1 MTPRARI
8 WRLFSFCKAP
18 QASRHAPRS
27 RYLRRPSSTET
38 VFRSSSRR
46 LVLANSREAT
56 TSGQDQLRSSSQ
68 RLVLANS
75 REATTRDRLRSFSR
89 RRTAR
94 VLADVAMARPRGPSR
109 SRDQKGE
116 ISARPRASRRA
127 RRSTARSRTRC
138 TCERKTPASPLVGV
152 AMSRNG
158 APRWRCYVRNDA
170 PRWRC
175 YVRRRRPSSALL
187 CPQRR
192 PSSALPCPQHGAR
205 DAAKNQ
211 PKPASSR
218 RDRDSTL
225 EMTRVRARSRGVG
238 TRATPVVQCHK
249 NQPTPAVQRRKN
261 QRASRR
267 DFDAGTRTPRS
278 LARARGSYPR
288 SPAAAPRRRGAP

>member
-56 TSGQDQLRSSSQ
+56 TSGQDRLRLSSQ

-158 APRWRCYVRNDA
+158 APRWRCYV
-170 PRWRC
+170 PQW
-175 YVRRRRPSSALL
+175 RPSLALL

-192 PSSALPCPQHGAR
+192 PSLALLCPQTAPLVGVAMS
-205 DAAKNQ
+205 AT
-211 PKPASSR
+211 R
-218 RDRDSTL
+218 R
-225 EMTRVRARSRGVG
+225 
-238 TRATPVVQCHK
+238 
-249 NQPTPAVQRRKN
+249 
-261 QRASRR
+261 
-267 DFDAGTRTPRS
+267 
-278 LARARGSYPR
+278 
-288 SPAAAPRRRGAP
+288 PRRRKESAQTGFVSPRSRFDARDDARSCSLPRRWNEGDACRPMPQESADARGPTPQESAGFAERFRRRNAYASKPRAGAR